1 MIETRI
7 YDDKTLIPR
16 KYLKK
21 YDLNEEDFVIWDE
34 NDEGEIIIKFRK
46 KKY

>member
-21 YDLNEEDFVIWDE
+21 YDLKDEDYVIWTE
-34 NDEGEIIIKFRK
+34 NDDGEIIIKFRK
-46 KKY
+46 K

>member
-46 KKY
+46 K

>member
-21 YDLNEEDFVIWDE
+21 YNLDDEDFVIWNE
-34 NDEGEIIIKFRK
+34 NDGGEIVISFRK
-46 KKY
+46 K